1 MPAFRA
7 PTSPT
12 KFHLL
17 PETTAWRIVE
27 RVRDLFGREERL
39 QATQL
44 TGDPARER
52 LQELADQVAAQEGLA
67 LSRVDRQTLQALVES
82 EVLGY
87 GPLDALLADDEVHE
101 VMVNGPDCVY
111 VERAGQMEETAVTFR
126 DDDHVMRI
134 IERILNPLGRQVDE
148 SSPMVDAR
156 LPDGSRV
163 NIVIPPLSLIGPTVT
178 IRKFEREALTID
190 DLVELGTINPPAA
203 AFLAACVRGRLNI
216 IVAGGTATGK
226 TTLMNVLSAYIPAG
240 ERILTIEDS
249 AELQL
254 HQRHVVAL
262 ESRPSNIEGRGEVSI
277 RDLVINSLRM
287 RPDRIVVGECR
298 GGEALDMLQA
308 MNTGHEGSMT
318 TLHANDPEEA
328 LLRLQ
333 TMVLLAGTDLPSW
346 AIQEQIGEAIQLIV
360 HMERL
365 PSGVRI
371 VTQIVELGQRV
382 EERIEIRRLFVH
394 AEEED
399 QLVPTGTTPYIA
411 ERLAERGI
419 EFPPALFAGP
429 EDDPAVQEFVAAWL
443 HRQDPQPPTPPLGT
457 RLDWPTRYRLSDR
470 VKDWLVG
477 QVAPGETLQQ
487 GPAAKQLINRGLS
500 IVLGQEDMVLARNDR
515 QSLEALIASEVFGY
529 GPIDPLLADA
539 EISEVMVNGSGLIYV
554 ERRGQVEETSVAF
567 RDREHLMRIVERIL
581 SPLGRR
587 IDEST
592 PYVDARLPD
601 GSRVNI
607 IIPPLSLIGPVM
619 TIRKFE
625 REALT
630 IEDMIDFGTLTP
642 PAAEFLSAC
651 VRGRLNI
658 IVSGGTGSGKTTL
671 LNVLSSFIPDTERI
685 VTIENAA
692 ELRLNQRH
700 VVSLESRPPNVE
712 GRGEIT
718 IRDLVINALRMR
730 PDRIVV
736 GEVRGGEALD
746 MLQTMNT
753 GSSLTTLHAN
763 DPREALLRL
772 ETMVMLAG
780 FDLPIR
786 AIREQISLAIDLF
799 VHLRRMPDGKR
810 RVVQI
815 SEVVGLQ
822 DREVVLQDIYRF
834 RTAEVREEEILGELE
849 PTGVT
854 PRVLEKLRRRQIE
867 VKEAWFGGSVPKA
880 EV

>member
-1 MPAFRA
+1 MTASRA
-7 PTSPT
+7 PAPPS

-17 PETTAWRIVE
+17 PEAIAWKIVE

-39 QATQL
+39 QVARSTDAL
-44 TGDPARER
+44 ARER
-52 LQELADQVAAQEGLA
+52 LQQLTDQATAQERLT
-67 LSRVDRQTLQALVES
+67 LSRADRQTLQALVES

-87 GPLDALLADDEVHE
+87 GPLDALLGDPSVHE
-101 VMVNGPDCVY
+101 IMVNGPKRTY
-111 VERAGQMEETAVTFR
+111 VERAGQMEETAITFR
-126 DDDHVMRI
+126 DSDHVMRI
-134 IERILNPLGRQVDE
+134 IERILHPLGRQVDE

-163 NIVIPPLSLIGPTVT
+163 NIVVPPLSLIGPTIT

-190 DLVELGTINPPAA
+190 DLIELETINPPAA

-226 TTLMNVLSAYIPAG
+226 TTFMNVLSAYIPAG
-240 ERILTIEDS
+240 ERVLTIEDS

-254 HQRHVVAL
+254 HQRHIVAL
-262 ESRPSNIEGRGEVSI
+262 ESRPPNIEGKGEVAI
-277 RDLVINSLRM
+277 RDLVINALRM
-287 RPDRIVVGECR
+287 RPDRIIVGECR
-298 GGEALDMLQA
+298 GSEALDMLQA

-328 LLRLQ
+328 ILRLQ
-333 TMVLLAGTDLPSW
+333 TMVLLAGTELPSW

-360 HMERL
+360 QMERL
-365 PSGVRI
+365 PSGRRV
-371 VTQIVELGQRV
+371 VTRIVELGRRV
-382 EERIEIRRLFVH
+382 EDKIEIRPLFTLS
-394 AEEED
+394 EE
-399 QLVPTGTTPYIA
+399 QGKLVPTGELPRLL
-411 ERLAERGI
+411 ERLKERGI
-419 EFPPALFAGP
+419 ELPLTLFAGP
-429 EDDPAVQEFVAAWL
+429 PDDPAAQSFVAAWL
-443 HRQDPQPPTPPLGT
+443 HRQDPEPPPPPLGT
-457 RLDWPTRYRLSDR
+457 RLDWTTRYRISDK

-477 QVAPGETLQQ
+477 QVAPGEMVRL
-487 GPAAKQLINRGLS
+487 GPEATRLMSRGLD
-500 IVLGQEDMVLARNDR
+500 IVLGQENMVLARNDR
-515 QSLEALIASEVFGY
+515 QVLQTLVESEVLGY
-529 GPIDPLLADA
+529 GPLDPLLADA
-539 EISEVMVNGSGLIYV
+539 EISEVMVNGPDLIYV
-554 ERRGQVEETSVAF
+554 ERKGKVEETAVAF

-587 IDEST
+587 VDEST

-607 IIPPLSLIGPVM
+607 IIPPLSLLGPVV

-630 IEDMIDFGTLTP
+630 IADMIDFGTLTP
-642 PAAEFLSAC
+642 QVADFLSAC
-651 VRGRLNI
+651 VLGRLNI
-658 IVSGGTGSGKTTL
+658 VVSGGTGSGKTTL

-700 VVSLESRPPNVE
+700 VISLESRPPNVE

-718 IRDLVINALRMR
+718 IRNLVINALRMR

-746 MLQTMNT
+746 MLQTMST

-810 RVVQI
+810 RIVQI

-822 DREVVLQDIYRF
+822 GREVLLQDIYRF
-834 RTAEVREEEILGELE
+834 HPAEVRGDEVLGELE

-854 PRVLEKLRRRQIE
+854 PRVLEKLHRRQIP
-867 VKEAWFGGSVPKA
+867 VRAAWF
-880 EV
+880 E

>member
-1 MPAFRA
+1 MTASHPPTPPA
-7 PTSPT
+7 

-17 PETTAWRIVE
+17 PEATAWRIVE
-27 RVRDLFGREERL
+27 RVRDLFGREGRMSAAL
-39 QATQL
+39 PA
-44 TGDPARER
+44 GAPARER
-52 LQELADQVAAQEGLA
+52 LQQLADQVAAQERLT
-67 LSRVDRQTLQALVES
+67 LSRADRQALLGLIEA

-87 GPLDALLADDEVHE
+87 GPLDVLLADPDVREI
-101 VMVNGPDCVY
+101 MVNGPARTY
-111 VERAGQMEETAVTFR
+111 VERAGRMEETGVTFR
-126 DDDHVMRI
+126 DHDHVMRI
-134 IERILNPLGRQVDE
+134 IERILSPLGRQVDE

-163 NIVIPPLSLIGPTVT
+163 NIVVPPLSLVGPTIT
-178 IRKFEREALTID
+178 IRKFEHEALTID
-190 DLVELGTINPPAA
+190 DLLRLGTITPPAA

-216 IVAGGTATGK
+216 VVAGGTATGK
-226 TTLMNVLSAYIPAG
+226 TTLLNVLSSYIPAG

-254 HQRHVVAL
+254 HQRHVVPL
-262 ESRPSNIEGRGEVSI
+262 ESRPPNIEGRGAVAI
-277 RDLVINSLRM
+277 RDLVINALRM
-287 RPDRIVVGECR
+287 RPDRIAVGECR

-308 MNTGHEGSMT
+308 MNTGHEGSLT
-318 TLHANDPEEA
+318 TLHANDPAEA

-360 HMERL
+360 HMERF
-365 PSGVRI
+365 PSGARA
-371 VTQIVELGQRV
+371 VTQIVELGRRT
-382 EERIEIRRLFVH
+382 EDRIELRPLFALS
-394 AEEED
+394 AEHGG
-399 QLVPTGTTPYIA
+399 LVPAGTPA
-411 ERLAERGI
+411 RLVERLKERGI

-429 EDDPAVQEFVAAWL
+429 ADDPTVQSFCAAWL
-443 HRQDPQPPTPPLGT
+443 HRQDADPPRPALGG
-457 RLDWPTRYRLSDR
+457 RLDWAARYRLSDK

-477 QVAPGETLQQ
+477 QVAPGETLKP
-487 GPAAKQLINRGLS
+487 GPEAARLVSRGLDV
-500 IVLGQEDMVLARNDR
+500 VLGQEGTILARSDR
-515 QSLEALIASEVFGY
+515 QALQGLIESEVLGY
-529 GPIDPLLADA
+529 GPLDVLLADP
-539 EISEVMVNGSGLIYV
+539 EISEVMVNGPGLVYV
-554 ERRGQVEETSVAF
+554 ERRGKVEETAIAF
-567 RDREHLMRIVERIL
+567 RDREHLLRIVERIL

-587 IDEST
+587 VDEST

-607 IIPPLSLIGPVM
+607 IIPPLSLLGPVV

-630 IEDMIDFGTLTP
+630 IADMIAFGTVTP
-642 PAAEFLSAC
+642 PAADFLSAC

-658 IVSGGTGSGKTTL
+658 VVSGGTGSGKTTL
-671 LNVLSSFIPDTERI
+671 LNVLSSFIPDSERI

-700 VVSLESRPPNVE
+700 VITLESRPPNVE

-746 MLQTMNT
+746 MLQTMST

-786 AIREQISLAIDLF
+786 AIREQIALSIDLF

-810 RVVQI
+810 RIVQI
-815 SEVVGLQ
+815 SEVAGLQ
-822 DREVVLQDIYRF
+822 EREIVLRDIYRF
-834 RTAEVREEEILGELE
+834 HTAEVRGEEIVGELV
-849 PTGVT
+849 PTGIT
-854 PRVLEKLRRRQIE
+854 PRVLEKLRRRQVAVLE
-867 VKEAWFGGSVPKA
+867 SWFAPPA
-880 EV
+880 